1 MNDCTFD
8 QQALVDLID
17 KIKIATDRK
26 QEYFYFCYNE
36 PSDEVKEI
44 LKGFGMKYKIIPNKF
59 ISDIEIDENTALI
72 IPKCEQYIKLEF
84 DQNENY

>member
-17 KIKIATDRK
+17 KIKIATGRK
-26 QEYFYFCYNE
+26 QEYFYFCCGE
-36 PSDEVKEI
+36 PSDKEKEI
-44 LKGFGMKYKIIPNKF
+44 LKDFGLEYKIIPNKF
-59 ISDIEIDENTALI
+59 VSNVDTDENTAWL

-84 DQNENY
+84 N